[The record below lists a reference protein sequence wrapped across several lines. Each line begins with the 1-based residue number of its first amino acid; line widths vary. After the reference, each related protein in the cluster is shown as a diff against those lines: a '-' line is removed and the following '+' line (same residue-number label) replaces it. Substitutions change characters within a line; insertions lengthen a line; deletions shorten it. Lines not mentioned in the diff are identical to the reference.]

1 MIREERFVGPTFIIP
16 DYDMDI
22 KSNFEVILVDCS
34 IAGASIT

>member
-22 KSNFEVILVDCS
+22 KSNFKVDKFFV
-34 IAGASIT
+34 T